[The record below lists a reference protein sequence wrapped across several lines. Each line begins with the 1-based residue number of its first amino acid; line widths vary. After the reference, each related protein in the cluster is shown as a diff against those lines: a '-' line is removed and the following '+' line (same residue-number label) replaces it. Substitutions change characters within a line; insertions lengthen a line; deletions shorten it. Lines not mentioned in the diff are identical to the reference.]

1 MDKGTILI
9 ADDEE
14 DIRELLGDFMSSEGY
29 RCFLAADAFEA
40 LEKFRST
47 PDIDLIMSDIR
58 MPGRTGIELLDDV
71 KQLDDDVMVVMI
83 TAVKDVE
90 SAIAAMSKGAYDYVS
105 KPFKLNEVAAIASK
119 AIEKRHLILENREY
133 QRELERKVEA
143 RTIEL
148 RQALKELDKTYKF
161 TLSALVTALDTRDTE
176 TQGHSFRVM
185 RYTMELARRM
195 ALKDPKFIKA
205 LEYAAL
211 LHDIG
216 KIGIPDAI
224 LRKPGR
230 LSPLE
235 WEIMKT
241 HPVLGYEILHKIKFL
256 EESAQIVLHHHEH
269 YDGGGYPDGLKGE
282 NIPLG
287 SRIFA
292 VADAFDAM
300 TTKRPYSDAIT
311 FQSAMDDLKENK
323 GKFFD
328 PEVVETFVT
337 AGLEFWQKERES
349 FDLRIKDDPDFYLR

>member
-1 MDKGTILI
+1 MNKGTILI

-14 DIRELLGDFMSSEGY
+14 DIRELLGDFMSGEGY
-29 RCFLAADAFEA
+29 NCILAADAFEA
-40 LEKFRST
+40 LEKFRTT
-47 PDIDLIMSDIR
+47 PGIDLIMSDIR

-71 KQLDDDVMVVMI
+71 KKLDDDVMMVMI

-105 KPFKLNEVAAIASK
+105 KPFKLNEVAAIAGK

-148 RQALKELDKTYKF
+148 RHALKELDKTYKF

-185 RYTMELARRM
+185 SYTMELARRLEM
-195 ALKDPKFIKA
+195 KNPEFLKA

-241 HPVLGYEILHKIKFL
+241 HPVLGYEILCKIKFL

-269 YDGGGYPDGLKGE
+269 FDGSGYPDGLSGKK
-282 NIPLG
+282 IPVG

-300 TTKRPYSDAIT
+300 TTKRPYSDAVT
-311 FQSAMDDLKENK
+311 FQAALDDLQENK
-323 GKFFD
+323 NKLFD
-328 PEVVETFVT
+328 PVVVEAFVN
-337 AGLEFWQKERES
+337 AGLEFWQKERET
-349 FDLRIKDDPDFYLR
+349 FDHRVKADPDFYLR

>member
-1 MDKGTILI
+1 MSRGKILI
-9 ADDEE
+9 ADDEK
-14 DIRELLGDFMSSEGY
+14 DIRELLGDFMSGEGY
-29 RCFLAADAFEA
+29 ECILAADAFDA
-40 LEKFRST
+40 LEKFRAH
-47 PDIDLIMSDIR
+47 PDVDLVMSDIR
-58 MPGRTGIELLDDV
+58 MPGRSGIDLLGDI
-71 KQLDDDVMVVMI
+71 KKLDDDVMVVMI

-119 AIEKRHLILENREY
+119 AIEKRHLVLENREY

-148 RQALKELDKTYKF
+148 RQALRELDKTYKF

-185 RYTMELARRM
+185 SYTMELARRM
-195 ALKDPKFIKA
+195 ELKDPEFLKA

-224 LRKPGR
+224 LRKPGK
-230 LSPLE
+230 LSPAE
-235 WEIMKT
+235 WKIMKT
-241 HPVLGYEILHKIKFL
+241 HPVLGYEVLHKIKFL

-269 YDGGGYPDGLKGE
+269 FDGSGYPDGLRGKQ
-282 NIPLG
+282 IPLG

-300 TTKRPYSDAIT
+300 TTRRPYSDAVT
-311 FQSAMDDLKENK
+311 FQAAMDDLQENK
-323 GKFFD
+323 NILFD
-328 PEVVETFVT
+328 PVVVEAFVN
-337 AGLEFWQKERES
+337 AGLEFWQRERET
-349 FDLRIKDDPDFYLR
+349 FDLRVRKDPDFYLR